1 MIMKHFFT
9 LSLCFLALSLSA
21 QLTSISVETYMV
33 HDGVAIT
40 ELAGFTTYHVYANT
54 QNSEDFVSAVFGDS
68 DNALDF
74 SSTGTVFQSTP
85 AGFNFGNEPN
95 PVFYTAFPE
104 MEFDSWFTIGMMSS
118 ADDGAISNIG
128 MSDAMDEFSST
139 GNFYIDDPIGGSW
152 FFPGFPCGATP
163 IVDCA
168 DQYAA
173 FGGADNKVL
182 LAQITTD
189 GSFTGVFN
197 VQIFV
202 NGFQG
207 NSNNYMGVA
216 FSSDMNDTFGCTDPN
231 ASNYVPTATVDD
243 LSCVLPCS
251 LAIVVESVTS
261 PTCNGDNDGAVVIT
275 STGAQGADSY
285 YWGVDDETPSNF
297 GIFNDL
303 VAGDYFVLVVDG
315 AGCENS
321 LWVNVPEGYCAG
333 CSDPE
338 ACNYDSIVLIDDG
351 SCLYSI
357 DECGICGG
365 DGTTCLGCIFS
376 FACNYNPDAIIDDGS
391 CVFYCPGCTN
401 ESACNYDNEALQD
414 DGTCLYPVDIFG
426 VDNVDCEG
434 NCLNDGDDDGVCSE
448 DEILGCLDFGACNY
462 EPLATENDGSC
473 NYAIDCDIC
482 EEGVIIDGDI
492 DNDGVCNNEEILG
505 CQDVDACN
513 FIFEAT
519 NDDGSCLYNTDLYP
533 EGFYDCDENC
543 INDLDGDG
551 ICDEIEIY
559 GCLDIG
565 ACNFNI
571 DATDDDNSCEYI
583 TCAGCLYEFAC
594 NYDPEATI
602 ADNALCEFGTCPG
615 CTDPTACNYNPTIT
629 EDDGSCGVLDAC
641 GVCLGDDSSCAGCS
655 IDFACNY
662 DPDAIV
668 TNNDLCEYVT
678 CAGCMDVT
686 ACNYDAAATFDDG
699 TNCIFEVEFLDCEGN
714 CLNDTDGDGICDELE
729 VAGCTDDTA
738 CNYDPT
744 ATEDDSSCDYNDAD
758 GNGICDVD
766 EVPGCTDDTACN
778 YAPAATYS
786 DNSTCEYAEMNYDCD
801 GNCLNDTDGDGVCDE
816 LEVSGCTNV
825 EACNF
830 NIDATDDDNSI
841 CEFPS
846 FGYDCFGE
854 CITDIDS
861 DGICDMFEIGG
872 CTDDIACNYDYT
884 ATDSDNSICEYP
896 FFGYDCFGECITDI
910 DSDGICDMFEIGGC
924 TDVVACNYD
933 AAATQDDGS
942 CDYCSCPLTPDSYTL
957 TVEASTPV
965 AASGTTYRFYV
976 DMVDATDRMS
986 AVFGADQAPL
996 VLNTPDG
1003 AFNSGYNASWSASG
1017 LNPAFLG
1024 LFPDMADDTYATI
1037 GLDGPAVE
1045 SGVSGA
1051 IDPSI
1056 IEDSSQAISP
1066 YFTTDGATSLL
1077 ANTITGASYYVLNTA
1092 ANGLPDANMRVLVL
1106 QVTTTG
1112 AISGILN
1119 YQIFPLGVGADQ
1131 VQISM
1136 PFDGAGIFGGDAS
1149 GPACGCTDATAC
1161 NYDDAAQYDDGSCLV
1176 DDECGVCGGSG
1187 IPDGDCDCEGS
1198 HLDALGICGGDCQSD
1213 DNNNGICD
1221 INEYNPNLC
1230 GEGTSW
1236 NSELGQCLVAY
1247 PSDSNFDGCID
1258 LNDLL
1263 DLLVVYGN
1271 CLDPE

>member
-1 MIMKHFFT
+1 M
-9 LSLCFLALSLSA
+9 
-21 QLTSISVETYMV
+21 
-33 HDGVAIT
+33 D
-40 ELAGFTTYHVYANT
+40 
-54 QNSEDFVSAVFGDS
+54 
-68 DNALDF
+68 
-74 SSTGTVFQSTP
+74 
-85 AGFNFGNEPN
+85 
-95 PVFYTAFPE
+95 
-104 MEFDSWFTIGMMSS
+104 MM
-118 ADDGAISNIG
+118 
-128 MSDAMDEFSST
+128 
-139 GNFYIDDPIGGSW
+139 
-152 FFPGFPCGATP
+152 
-163 IVDCA
+163 
-168 DQYAA
+168 
-173 FGGADNKVL
+173 
-182 LAQITTD
+182 
-189 GSFTGVFN
+189 
-197 VQIFV
+197 
-202 NGFQG
+202 
-207 NSNNYMGVA
+207 
-216 FSSDMNDTFGCTDPN
+216 
-231 ASNYVPTATVDD
+231 
-243 LSCVLPCS
+243 
-251 LAIVVESVTS
+251 
-261 PTCNGDNDGAVVIT
+261 
-275 STGAQGADSY
+275 
-285 YWGVDDETPSNF
+285 
-297 GIFNDL
+297 
-303 VAGDYFVLVVDG
+303 
-315 AGCENS
+315 
-321 LWVNVPEGYCAG
+321 
-333 CSDPE
+333 
-338 ACNYDSIVLIDDG
+338 ACNYDPTATFDDG
-351 SCLYSI
+351 TNCVYEDDGWCDCDGTLL
-357 DECGICGG
+357 DVCGICGG
-365 DGTTCLGCIFS
+365 DGTTCVGCVYEN
-376 FACNYNPDAIIDDGS
+376 ACNYNPDVTIDDGS

-434 NCLNDGDDDGVCSE
+434 NCLNDGDGDGVCSE
-448 DEILGCLDFGACNY
+448 DEILGCDEPFACNY

-473 NYAIDCDIC
+473 IYAVGCDIC
-482 EEGVIIDGDI
+482 QEGVIIDGDI

-519 NDDGSCLYNTDLYP
+519 DDDESCLYNTDLYP
-533 EGFYDCDENC
+533 EGFYDCDGNC

-559 GCLDIG
+559 GCLDFG
-565 ACNFNI
+565 ACNFNA
-571 DATDDDNSCEYI
+571 DATDEDNSCEY
-583 TCAGCLYEFAC
+583 TSCAGCIYEFAC
-594 NYDPEATI
+594 NYDLNATI
-602 ADNALCEFGTCPG
+602 SDNSCEFGTCPG

-629 EDDGSCGVLDAC
+629 DDDGSCGVLDTC
-641 GVCLGDDSSCAGCS
+641 GVCLGDDSSCS
-655 IDFACNY
+655 
-662 DPDAIV
+662 
-668 TNNDLCEYVT
+668 
-678 CAGCMDVT
+678 GCMDVT

-699 TNCIFEVEFLDCEGN
+699 TNCIFEVEFFDCEGN
-714 CLNDTDGDGICDELE
+714 CLNDTDGDGICDELDE
-729 VAGCTDDTA
+729 IGCTDDIA
-738 CNYDPT
+738 CNYDYT
-744 ATEDDSSCDYNDAD
+744 ATD
-758 GNGICDVD
+758 
-766 EVPGCTDDTACN
+766 
-778 YAPAATYS
+778 S
-786 DNSTCEYAEMNYDCD
+786 DNSLCVYAEMNYDCD